1 MSQLAEVTD
10 AYVLC
15 QDCGHAEAYS
25 AAKHQGQG
33 RCPKC
38 EGEFCGCNACS
49 GIARLSIQFE
59 VQAEAERREAKQ

>member
-25 AAKHQGQG
+25 DAKHQGQE

-59 VQAEAERREAKQ
+59 VQAEAERREAKP